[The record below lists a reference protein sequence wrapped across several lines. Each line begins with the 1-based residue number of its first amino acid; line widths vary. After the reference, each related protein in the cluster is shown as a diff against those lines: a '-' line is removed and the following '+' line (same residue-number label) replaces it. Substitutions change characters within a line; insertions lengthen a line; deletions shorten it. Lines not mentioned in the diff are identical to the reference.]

1 MATLTI
7 GRLAERVGISVETT
21 PYYERRRL
29 LEQPAR
35 PASGYRCYGEDA
47 VRRLAF
53 IRRAKTLGF
62 TLGEVQD
69 LLELNTRSG
78 SPCSE
83 VEETAGRTIA
93 RIEEQIG
100 ELTRIK
106 KALGSLVAKCR
117 SGEDPGDCPIL
128 DALEEAE

>member
-1 MATLTI
+1 MGTLTI
-7 GRLAERVGISVETT
+7 GRLAERVGIPVETIR
-21 PYYERRRL
+21 YYERRRL

-35 PASGYRCYGEDA
+35 PASGYRRYGEDA

-69 LLELNTRSG
+69 LLELNTKSG
-78 SPCSE
+78 SSCSE

-93 RIEEQIG
+93 RIEEQMG
-100 ELTRIK
+100 QLKRIK
-106 KALGSLVAKCR
+106 KALGLLVAKCR
-117 SGEDPGDCPIL
+117 SGEDAGDCPIL
-128 DALEEAE
+128 EALEEAE